1 MSGEAPETRETRD
14 PRVDRFV
21 SLGLSTV
28 SAVALAVGAWFFSS
42 LNESV
47 RALRTEIG
55 GLREKIAV
63 LQVGREE
70 VREIK
75 SELRQVRSR
84 LRAVETKPKVPR

>member
-1 MSGEAPETRETRD
+1 MSETRD

-21 SLGLSTV
+21 NWGLSAV
-28 SAVALAVGAWFFSS
+28 SSIALAVGAWFFSS

-75 SELRQVRSR
+75 TELRQ
-84 LRAVETKPKVPR
+84 LRMRMRALEKGGAK

>member
-1 MSGEAPETRETRD
+1 MTSEQRDLRD

-21 SLGLSTV
+21 HWGLSAA

-47 RALRTEIG
+47 RGLRTEIG
-55 GLREKIAV
+55 ELREKIAV

-70 VREIK
+70 IAELK
-75 SELRQVRSR
+75 TELREQRER
-84 LRAVETKPKVPR
+84 LRKLEARVGGPR